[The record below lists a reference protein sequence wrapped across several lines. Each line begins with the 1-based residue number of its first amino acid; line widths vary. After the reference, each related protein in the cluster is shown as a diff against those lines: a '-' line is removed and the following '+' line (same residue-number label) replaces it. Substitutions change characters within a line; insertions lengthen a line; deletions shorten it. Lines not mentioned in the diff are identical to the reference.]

1 MVSFV
6 VNDRRLRLP
15 LNVTNLDAR
24 ERDTWILRYRPGS
37 FRFKSLA
44 KDIRY
49 ILSFYYQSIQLTN
62 SPQPQ
67 LTPASMWLNLSAI
80 FRQLSHDPSVRAVVL
95 TGAGDRAFTA
105 GLDVTA
111 ASESGP
117 LSSSDAATQDSA
129 RKANIVRRQSCITD
143 IEKCEKPVIAVLHGI
158 SFGLALDMSL
168 ACDIRISTTA
178 TKFSVKEVDIGIAAD
193 IGTLSRLPHS
203 VGNLSWVKDIALS
216 ARIFG
221 SDEALQHGLVSSVYK
236 DKTEAVGKAL
246 ELATLIAS
254 KSPVAVLGTKEIIN
268 YSRDKTISEGLNY
281 TAVWNAAMLQT
292 EDVASAMMSGL
303 KKTKPKFSKL

>member
-1 MVSFV
+1 MAEAYQKEFFNVSFPTEYV
-6 VNDRRLRLP
+6 AHVEIN
-15 LNVTNLDAR
+15 
-24 ERDTWILRYRPGS
+24 RPEKMNA
-37 FRFKSLA
+37 FKEV
-44 KDIRY
+44 
-49 ILSFYYQSIQLTN
+49 
-62 SPQPQ
+62 
-67 LTPASMWLNLSAI
+67 MWLNLSAI

-95 TGAGDRAFTA
+95 TGAGDRACTA

-129 RKANIVRRQSCITD
+129 RKANIVRRHILEFQSCITD